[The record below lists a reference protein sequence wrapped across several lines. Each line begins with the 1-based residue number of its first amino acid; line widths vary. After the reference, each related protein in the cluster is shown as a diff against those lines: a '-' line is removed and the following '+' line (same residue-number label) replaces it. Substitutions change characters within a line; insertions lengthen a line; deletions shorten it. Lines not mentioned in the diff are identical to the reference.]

1 MEVLVWVVEDLVRA
15 IVAGSLELS
24 KSSGKK
30 SHTVSHSLSISFSFS
45 RLSLWLLWKEKVR
58 EVFVNQDFGRNL
70 QE

>member
-30 SHTVSHSLSISFSFS
+30 SHIVSHSLSISFSI

>member
-30 SHTVSHSLSISFSFS
+30 SNTVSHSLSISFSI

>member
-30 SHTVSHSLSISFSFS
+30 SHTVSHSLSISFSI

-58 EVFVNQDFGRNL
+58 EVFVNQDLGRNL